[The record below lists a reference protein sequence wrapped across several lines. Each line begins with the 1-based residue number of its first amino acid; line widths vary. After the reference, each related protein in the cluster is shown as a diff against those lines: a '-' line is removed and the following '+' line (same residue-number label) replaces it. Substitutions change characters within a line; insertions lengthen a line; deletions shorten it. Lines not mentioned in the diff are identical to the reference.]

1 MAICTYNARTLASE
15 AAIEDLMM
23 QAKKIKYDV
32 IGLTETR
39 RRHPLNAVY
48 ETGEELF
55 LGTCDSRGVGGVG
68 VLVNT
73 SMAKNID
80 SFEQLTTR
88 IGRLRMR
95 RCGPIPALTIFVV
108 YAPTSSY
115 EEEEVEAFYMDL
127 EKFYQE
133 DHAFYKVIVGDF
145 NAKVGPRRTPE
156 ELHIGTHGLQWNDQG
171 ERLSEFIMTT
181 KTIHGNSQFQKPSSL
196 RWTWESPGGG
206 YRNEIDHIIVN
217 KRFCLTD
224 VGVVPKFYTGS
235 DHRLLRGRFSF
246 TRRAEKA
253 AKFRERNPRTTINWD
268 LFATLA
274 GFWEDSAMDNID
286 EEYDRLVEHL
296 HDCAKKAESFKTTK
310 RRLSLETLEL
320 IRQRGAARAAG
331 NQELTSELARLCRE
345 AIKEDLKERRAE
357 VLAEAAEAG
366 KSIRYA
372 RRDFASRKTRMTAL
386 RNPKGTAIAS
396 RRGMEKII
404 YDFYSDLFDSHVHL
418 PPHHLR
424 EDGQVIP
431 EVLPSE
437 IRHAIMSVRNRTA
450 PGPDRIRPEHLK
462 SLPPVLINTLARL
475 FTRYLS
481 ECKVPKQW
489 KTSKTV
495 LLYKKGDPHD
505 IGNYRPICLLSVIY
519 KLFTRVI
526 LNRIEKVLDEGQP
539 CEQAGFR
546 KGFSTIDHIHTVS
559 KLIEVSREYKMPL
572 CLTFIDLK
580 KAFDSV
586 ETEAVVEALDNQ
598 GVPTQYIKV
607 LRELYSNFTTG
618 ISPFYKNIVIDVK
631 RGVRQGDT
639 ISPKIFTATLE
650 NAMRKLEW
658 DDMGVKVDG
667 RQLHHLRFADDIVLV
682 TPSISQAER
691 MLTEFDETCGCIG
704 LQLNLQKTMFMRN
717 GWVSDA
723 PFTLNGTNISECTS
737 YVYLGRELN
746 MMNDLTPELG
756 RRRRAAW
763 GAYKSIEDVVKKTRN
778 SRLRAHLFN
787 TTVLPALTYAS
798 ETWAF
803 RKQEENAVSVIERA
817 IERVMLGVSRFTQV
831 RDGIRSSPLRQ
842 RSKIRDAAA
851 FAKESKIRWA
861 GHVMRFNDNRWTR
874 AVSDWVPRDIKRTTG
889 RPPTRWSDFFT
900 KSLKEKYDALRVP
913 RERRNHWATLAR
925 DRDKWK
931 NYWRPLDQFEDQRE
945 SRPPIDDRVAGG
957 PRFVGRVGPCGPPY
971 KVFEKYLPKYGKIS
985 KQHNFLTKF
994 YYSTGQPSA
1003 NVSQNHG
1010 FLWRRTPAT
1019 WRRRKPQGHFR
1030 GGHDHR
1036 SASLAGD
1043 AEAIGRGGSRSGLG
1057 PGCRVGA
1064 EELHIRA
1071 REFSGKSS
1079 SRCEGVRYRAAGE
1092 RCWVLLADLVGQSL
1106 QLSAIDL
1113 GSNCRVVRQQFETV
1127 DFMNSPPDAQHD
1139 LLLMD
1144 FTFHERIWH
1153 FITSAPRTFVGVVDV
1168 EDPFFISSDN
1178 DDQPVESA
1186 ASVEQLSADVQ
1197 ASLAVSVA
1205 QCMWEPLTELF
1216 HLSERSQSIAHG
1228 GQPTAKTGSKIPHTF
1243 M

>member
-1 MAICTYNARTLASE
+1 MEAGRSLWTTFTSTLKNNGSYERDVQQRCAKATSAFNSLTKCLWSTPITNEVKLRVYLSAIRPIMMYGSETWAAPPALMERLDCTERKPLRWLLGYFWPRVCHNDDLHAEIDVVYRRMTRGRCQHLAPPSKV
-15 AAIEDLMM
+15 
-23 QAKKIKYDV
+23 AK
-32 IGLTETR
+32 
-39 RRHPLNAVY
+39 
-48 ETGEELF
+48 
-55 LGTCDSRGVGGVG
+55 
-68 VLVNT
+68 VN
-73 SMAKNID
+73 
-80 SFEQLTTR
+80 
-88 IGRLRMR
+88 RLRFFGHILR
-95 RCGPIPALTIFVV
+95 RSADRLVQRVLRSFPGSSWKKPSGRKRKFWTEGVKEDQRTFSVDRQFRRDVMFRRIWNSDEWTDSVLAL
-108 YAPTSSY
+108 A
-115 EEEEVEAFYMDL
+115 
-127 EKFYQE
+127 E
-133 DHAFYKVIVGDF
+133 DRKGWAELCSM
-145 NAKVGPRRTPE
+145 TP
-156 ELHIGTHGLQWNDQG
+156 H
-171 ERLSEFIMTT
+171 LSEDA
-181 KTIHGNSQFQKPSSL
+181 GNRVKSS
-196 RWTWESPGGG
+196 
-206 YRNEIDHIIVN
+206 
-217 KRFCLTD
+217 K
-224 VGVVPKFYTGS
+224 
-235 DHRLLRGRFSF
+235 
-246 TRRAEKA
+246 
-253 AKFRERNPRTTINWD
+253 ERNPRTTINWD

-431 EVLPSE
+431 EALPSE

-607 LRELYSNFTTG
+607 LRELYSNFTTA

-667 RQLHHLRFADDIVLV
+667 RQLHHLRFADDMVLV

-778 SRLRAHLFN
+778 TRLRAHLFN

-817 IERVMLGVSRFTQV
+817 VERVMLGVSRFTQV
-831 RDGIRSSPLRQ
+831 RDGIRSSLLRQ
-842 RSKIRDAAA
+842 RSKIRTAAA
-851 FAKESKIRWA
+851 FAIESKIR
-861 GHVMRFNDNRWTR
+861 
-874 AVSDWVPRDIKRTTG
+874 
-889 RPPTRWSDFFT
+889 
-900 KSLKEKYDALRVP
+900 
-913 RERRNHWATLAR
+913 
-925 DRDKWK
+925 
-931 NYWRPLDQFEDQRE
+931 
-945 SRPPIDDRVAGG
+945 
-957 PRFVGRVGPCGPPY
+957 
-971 KVFEKYLPKYGKIS
+971 
-985 KQHNFLTKF
+985 
-994 YYSTGQPSA
+994 
-1003 NVSQNHG
+1003 
-1010 FLWRRTPAT
+1010 
-1019 WRRRKPQGHFR
+1019 
-1030 GGHDHR
+1030 
-1036 SASLAGD
+1036 
-1043 AEAIGRGGSRSGLG
+1043 
-1057 PGCRVGA
+1057 
-1064 EELHIRA
+1064 
-1071 REFSGKSS
+1071 
-1079 SRCEGVRYRAAGE
+1079 
-1092 RCWVLLADLVGQSL
+1092 
-1106 QLSAIDL
+1106 
-1113 GSNCRVVRQQFETV
+1113 
-1127 DFMNSPPDAQHD
+1127 
-1139 LLLMD
+1139 
-1144 FTFHERIWH
+1144 
-1153 FITSAPRTFVGVVDV
+1153 
-1168 EDPFFISSDN
+1168 
-1178 DDQPVESA
+1178 
-1186 ASVEQLSADVQ
+1186 
-1197 ASLAVSVA
+1197 
-1205 QCMWEPLTELF
+1205 
-1216 HLSERSQSIAHG
+1216 
-1228 GQPTAKTGSKIPHTF
+1228 
-1243 M
+1243 